1 MSSHVRSLG
10 ALVSAAVLL
19 LGACATDDATTTS
32 PATSPTPA
40 WSQEVVPTPEQLA
53 SVLATEDDFDGEWT
67 VNVPPD
73 AADGVSGVVPPEQQE
88 MLPRLDLCDR
98 ASEESIAAVKALRWQ
113 AFRQLD
119 MTEDD
124 PVDFAAGDMSGHMN
138 FVQEFLL
145 ADEPS
150 QVESTF
156 TALRDGSQACLGEIP
171 AGEEG
176 PGKVEQMNIPAV
188 GDDRYGELLT
198 MEEAGGGA
206 QWRLHQVFVRD
217 GSVLM
222 FIDVA
227 EIVAGE
233 GTEPQFTTE
242 DIDTFITTAVAKL
255 P

>member
-10 ALVSAAVLL
+10 ALVGAAVLL
-19 LGACATDDATTTS
+19 LGACAGQDSTTES
-32 PATSPTPA
+32 PSTSPTPA
-40 WSQEVVPTPEQLA
+40 WSQGVVPTAEQLA
-53 SVLATEDDFDGEWT
+53 SVLVTEDDYAGEWT
-67 VNVPPD
+67 ANVPPD
-73 AADGVSGVVPPEQQE
+73 SAAAVSGVVTPEQQE
-88 MLPRLDLCDR
+88 MLPTMDLCDR
-98 ASEESIAAVKALRWQ
+98 ASEESLAAVKALRWQ
-113 AFRQLD
+113 AFRALD
-119 MTEDD
+119 LAEED
-124 PVDFAAGDMSGHMN
+124 PIDFAAGDRSGHMI

-150 QVESTF
+150 LVESTF

-176 PGKVEQMNIPAV
+176 PGKTEQMTLPEV

-222 FIDVA
+222 FMDVV

>member
-19 LGACATDDATTTS
+19 LGACATDDTATTS

-40 WSQEVVPTPEQLA
+40 WSQGVVPTAEQLA
-53 SVLATEDDFDGEWT
+53 SVLVTQDDYDGAWTE
-67 VNVPPD
+67 NLPPNPAD
-73 AADGVSGVVPPEQQE
+73 AISGVVTKEQQE

-98 ASEESIAAVKALRWQ
+98 ASEESLAAVRALRWQ
-113 AFRQLD
+113 AFRTLD
-119 MTEDD
+119 LTEDD
-124 PVDFAAGDMSGHMN
+124 PIDFAAGDRSGHMI

-176 PGKVEQMNIPAV
+176 PGKVEQITIPDV

-206 QWRLHQVFVRD
+206 QWRLHQAFVRD

-233 GTEPQFTTE
+233 GTEPQLTAE
-242 DIDTFITTAVAKL
+242 DVDALITTTVAKL